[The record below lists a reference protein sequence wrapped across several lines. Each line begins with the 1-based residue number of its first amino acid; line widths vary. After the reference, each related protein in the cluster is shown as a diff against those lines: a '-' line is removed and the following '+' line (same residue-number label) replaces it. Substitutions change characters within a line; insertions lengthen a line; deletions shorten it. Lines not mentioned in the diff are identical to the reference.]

1 MARLRYGGQ
10 ALVEGVMMRG
20 RGAIAVALRAPDG
33 RIVCETEP
41 LSGTFRATRWAKL
54 PFVRGLV
61 VLYETLVVGTR
72 WLIRS
77 ANLAAS
83 EEGVELGNGG
93 VALMLTITLAI
104 GIGIFFFLPL
114 LITRA
119 ALPSQE
125 GILFHA
131 AEGLVQVAI
140 FLGYLLL
147 ISRLPDVR
155 RTFMYHGAEHM
166 SIHALE
172 NGDPLVVEK
181 VRRYPTA
188 HPRCGTEFLV
198 VVIII
203 SIIAFSIVGKQP
215 ILVTVASRIILVPI
229 IAAIAYEV
237 LQFGARH
244 EDNRLVRAIITPG
257 IWVQKIT
264 TKQPTDDMIEV
275 AIVSLEEALKAD
287 GQAVPE
293 GSADFPR
300 TDYQDALAALAA
312 EKAVGAD
319 PMTDGAAERAVTGD
333 DDAPAAQAAEVA
345 PTEVAADPSR

>member
-1 MARLRYGGQ
+1 
-10 ALVEGVMMRG
+10 
-20 RGAIAVALRAPDG
+20 
-33 RIVCETEP
+33 
-41 LSGTFRATRWAKL
+41 
-54 PFVRGLV
+54 
-61 VLYETLVVGTR
+61 
-72 WLIRS
+72 
-77 ANLAAS
+77 
-83 EEGVELGNGG
+83 
-93 VALMLTITLAI
+93 
-104 GIGIFFFLPL
+104 
-114 LITRA
+114 
-119 ALPSQE
+119 
-125 GILFHA
+125 
-131 AEGLVQVAI
+131 
-140 FLGYLLL
+140 
-147 ISRLPDVR
+147 
-155 RTFMYHGAEHM
+155 M

-172 NGDPLVVEK
+172 NGDPLVVER

-215 ILVTVASRIILVPI
+215 ILVTVVSRIILVPI
-229 IAAIAYEV
+229 IAAVAYEV

-300 TDYQDALAALAA
+300 SSYADALATQAVDG
-312 EKAVGAD
+312 AVGAD
-319 PMTDGAAERAVTGD
+319 PAPGADPVVPDPAPGD
-333 DDAPAAQAAEVA
+333 DAVPGVDPAVPAAA
-345 PTEVAADPSR
+345 PGGGSASEPVSSSHAGETDPSR